1 MPSSRVAYRA
11 GPRGAGAYEFY
22 RGPQGE
28 RGAAAGLLP
37 RCEFGLEILIT
48 LAHQSFVI
56 GVSLDKAVEQLRF
69 FWELQLSKSQADA
82 LLSRLSREWHVEF
95 DRLSQLIAVSP
106 VVHTDETSWSIG
118 SVWTFLSEQSRLLV
132 FGCRK
137 DAATREI
144 LLPKA
149 TFAGVLVSDDA
160 AGYRRFTQAQKCW
173 AHLLRKAI
181 KLTIIKPDDT
191 RYRTFCDGLLA
202 ADRSAHAAAADKRLG
217 DAGRQRRIAELEA
230 TLRGLC
236 WDHRPLDRTSSDDA
250 ASDHTMSTDA
260 VERDSINL
268 AREIVRLMSANELFT
283 FVKVPGV
290 SGTNNESERTLR
302 DPAQDRRTDQ
312 TSRSI
317 RGARRRTILA
327 SPLESLRTRL
337 PQIDLKSVLNE
348 VAAWAS
354 SGLSP
359 FGQAVK
365 ALGLTPL
372 EQLVP
377 LESANS
383 S

>member
-1 MPSSRVAYRA
+1 M
-11 GPRGAGAYEFY
+11 
-22 RGPQGE
+22 
-28 RGAAAGLLP
+28 
-37 RCEFGLEILIT
+37 
-48 LAHQSFVI
+48 
-56 GVSLDKAVEQLRF
+56 EQLRF

-82 LLSRLSREWHVEF
+82 LLSRLSREWHVEL
-95 DRLSQLIAVSP
+95 DRLCQLIAVSA

-118 SVWTFLSEQSRLLV
+118 SAWTFLSEQWRLLI

-137 DAATREI
+137 DAATWEI

-149 TFAGVLVSDDA
+149 TFTGVLVSDDA
-160 AGYRRFTQAQKCW
+160 AVYRGFTQAQKYW

-202 ADRSAHAAAADKRLG
+202 VDRSAHAAAADKRLG

-230 TLRGLC
+230 TLCGRC
-236 WDHRPLDRTSSDDA
+236 WDHRPPDRTSSDDA

-302 DPAQDRRTDQ
+302 DPAQDRRTKQ
-312 TSRSI
+312 ASRS
-317 RGARRRTILA
+317 ARRRTILA
-327 SPLESLRTRL
+327 SVLESLRTRL

-372 EQLVP
+372 EHSPLDQLVP

>member
-1 MPSSRVAYRA
+1 M
-11 GPRGAGAYEFY
+11 
-22 RGPQGE
+22 
-28 RGAAAGLLP
+28 
-37 RCEFGLEILIT
+37 
-48 LAHQSFVI
+48 
-56 GVSLDKAVEQLRF
+56 EQLRF

-82 LLSRLSREWHVEF
+82 LLSRLSREWHVEL
-95 DRLSQLIAVSP
+95 DRLCQLIAVSA

-118 SVWTFLSEQSRLLV
+118 SVWTFLSEQSRLLIS
-132 FGCRK
+132 GCRK
-137 DAATREI
+137 DAATLEI

-160 AGYRRFTQAQKCW
+160 AVYRGFTQAQKYW

-202 ADRSAHAAAADKRLG
+202 VDRSAHAAAADKRLG

-236 WDHRPLDRTSSDDA
+236 WGHRPPDRTSSDDA

-327 SPLESLRTRL
+327 SVLESLRTRL

-354 SGLSP
+354 SGLSR

-372 EQLVP
+372 EHSPLDQLVP